1 MPVLAAV
8 VDLDR
13 AVHLALAQEAKVR
26 GFDADKAHEGDVG
39 MASFPAKEDPTKGKG
54 VNHIASP
61 PLISGEREEAVF
73 QAGRAL
79 QQELDRDAAASP
91 QDKLAAQLVLVF
103 AGWSSESSHT
113 QDVGIHDTPTST
125 EGSGYLNDLILRH
138 MTLQGLQHG
147 LFVWQTDL
155 AQS

>member
-1 MPVLAAV
+1 VPVLAAV

-13 AVHLALAQEAKVR
+13 AVHLSLAQEAKVR

-54 VNHIASP
+54 IHHIASP

-73 QAGRAL
+73 QAGRTL
-79 QQELDRDAAASP
+79 QQELDRDASASP

-103 AGWSSESSHT
+103 AGWSSESSHA
-113 QDVGIHDTPTST
+113 QDVGIHESPTSSDA
-125 EGSGYLNDLILRH
+125 SGYLDDLILRH
-138 MTLQGLQHG
+138 MTLQGSRHVSS
-147 LFVWQTDL
+147 VWQTHWMH
-155 AQS
+155 S